1 MGEDTVLSS
10 FGIDVEIES
19 VYRKL
24 LEEPHATVAVLAER
38 LGRTEPQIRQALDVL
53 ADLALLRPSL
63 TTTGRLIPVSP
74 AVGLETMLR
83 RQEEYLAMRR
93 RALEAGRAAAKAVRG
108 AARAACGP
116 ADDADADADHS
127 LERVLGADA
136 VQTRL
141 EEIVSAAESE
151 VLSLVP
157 GRAIPEGALAAAS
170 VTDDLLMHRG
180 VKCKVL
186 YQDSV
191 RSDPATAAYSR
202 WLAERGSEIRT
213 AAVLPMRLLVI
224 DRRVAVVPLNPDNPG
239 EGALS
244 TTAPGMVGQ
253 LTALFELVWAQ
264 ARPLEAQS
272 GEGEEAL
279 SPAERELLRMLA
291 TGSTD
296 EASANR
302 LGVSLR
308 TVRRMMADLMA
319 RLGAT
324 SRFEAGLKAAKR
336 GWL

>member
-1 MGEDTVLSS
+1 VGEDAVLSS

-63 TTTGRLIPVSP
+63 TTTGRMIPVSP

-93 RALEAGRAAAKAVRG
+93 RALEAGRAAARAVRG
-108 AARAACGP
+108 TARAAGGT
-116 ADDADADADHS
+116 ADDTDADPD

-141 EEIVSAAESE
+141 EEIVSSAESE

-157 GRAIPEGALAAAS
+157 GRAIPQGALAAAS

-180 VKCKVL
+180 VKCKIL

-191 RSDPATAAYSR
+191 RTDPATVAYGR

-224 DRRVAVVPLNPDNPG
+224 DRRVALVPLNPDNPR

-253 LTALFELVWAQ
+253 LTTLFELVWAE
-264 ARPLEAQS
+264 ARPLETRSADS
-272 GEGEEAL
+272 DEAL
-279 SPAERELLRMLA
+279 SPGERELLRMLA
-291 TGSTD
+291 TGFTD